1 MPARGAGLEA
11 LEASAGL
18 RLKGSAQVN
27 PTGLIPQLC
36 WGRNQCSLVP
46 QDHSSAPRPSPKASS
61 MKPDPCGC
69 SAGLW
74 TISSSLGFCV
84 LSLDPLDLTRSS
96 PPEFMTKEGMHTS
109 RPQAALHVFGK
120 VGQLLPGPCPQT
132 DKQTPR
138 SCPGQGK
145 GASTTYG
152 RPASRAPASF
162 VLPPLPQ
169 GLPSPSMVPAQA
181 ISLSATRDCLPPLLR
196 AHPHRDPLPSPAP
209 CILTDSDCQ
218 S

>member
-27 PTGLIPQLC
+27 PTGLIPRLC
-36 WGRNQCSLVP
+36 CSLVP

-61 MKPDPCGC
+61 MKPDPWGC

-109 RPQAALHVFGK
+109 RPQAALRVFGK
-120 VGQLLPGPCPQT
+120 VGQLLPGPRPQT

-138 SCPGQGK
+138 SCPGQGN

-152 RPASRAPASF
+152 RPASRAPESF
-162 VLPPLPQ
+162 HH
-169 GLPSPSMVPAQA
+169 S
-181 ISLSATRDCLPPLLR
+181 
-196 AHPHRDPLPSPAP
+196 HKNSPAP
-209 CILTDSDCQ
+209 PWSLRKQ
-218 S
+218 SPSLRLKIASLLSSGRTPIVTLFQALPPAS